1 MERQKSLERKD
12 ERPARR
18 EPKESNGSFGIWSAV
33 GGIALLGVAAV
44 FISALPDLK
53 RYIKISRM

>member
-1 MERQKSLERKD
+1 MERQKSSEQKNERM
-12 ERPARR
+12 ARR
-18 EPKESNGSFGIWSAV
+18 ESKDSNSGLGVWSAI